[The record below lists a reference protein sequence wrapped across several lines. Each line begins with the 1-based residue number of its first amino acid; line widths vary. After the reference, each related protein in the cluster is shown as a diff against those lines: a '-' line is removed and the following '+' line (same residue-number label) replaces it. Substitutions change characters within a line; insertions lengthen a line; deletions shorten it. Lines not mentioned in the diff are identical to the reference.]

1 MTGAKTKPT
10 QHSVAELRS
19 IGIQPDIIVCR
30 SGHPLSTEMKEK
42 IALFCNVEV
51 EAVISNLDARSIYE
65 VPVMLEREGLGKIVE
80 KQLRLPPREPD
91 LREWEEIAY
100 KTAHPKGRC
109 NIAVVG
115 KYVALHDAYKSVAEA
130 LHHGGLA
137 NDARAEIIWVD
148 SDKLSGAGDDEV
160 AELLG
165 DAHGILVPG
174 GSDGASIEGILKAI
188 RWARENKVP
197 FFGICLGLQCAVIEI
212 ARNVMGLAD
221 AHSTEFGPDT
231 THPVVDLMPEQKE
244 LEHAGDM
251 RTWMRKGLYECRLKE
266 GSIPWKAYGKEYI
279 SERHRHRFEINPMY
293 VQRLAQAG
301 LVPVGIWPARG
312 LIEILE
318 LQGHPWFLG
327 TQFHPEL
334 LSRPN
339 RPHPLFREFVAA
351 GLKRAELGK

>member
-1 MTGAKTKPT
+1 
-10 QHSVAELRS
+10 
-19 IGIQPDIIVCR
+19 
-30 SGHPLSTEMKEK
+30 MKEK

-115 KYVALHDAYKSVAEA
+115 KYVALHDAYKRVAEA

-231 THPVVDLMPEQKE
+231 THL
-244 LEHAGDM
+244 
-251 RTWMRKGLYECRLKE
+251 W
-266 GSIPWKAYGKEYI
+266 
-279 SERHRHRFEINPMY
+279 
-293 VQRLAQAG
+293 
-301 LVPVGIWPARG
+301 
-312 LIEILE
+312 
-318 LQGHPWFLG
+318 
-327 TQFHPEL
+327 
-334 LSRPN
+334 
-339 RPHPLFREFVAA
+339 
-351 GLKRAELGK
+351 